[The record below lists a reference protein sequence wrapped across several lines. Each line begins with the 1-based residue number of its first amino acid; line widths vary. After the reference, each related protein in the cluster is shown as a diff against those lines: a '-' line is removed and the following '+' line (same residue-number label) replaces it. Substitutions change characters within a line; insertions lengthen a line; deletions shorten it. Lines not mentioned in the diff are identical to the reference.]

1 MVKNIYLDM
10 IKCVDG
16 FYEMAGNKIN
26 DGFIVLPDS
35 AFVNSKKTFE
45 FLVADYNGETDK
57 IEEMV
62 NDLINRDYYK
72 NTKFNYK
79 Y

>member
-1 MVKNIYLDM
+1 MIIINDALKTNPKIVIDGKEYLPRYD
-10 IKCVDG
+10 KCVDG

-45 FLVADYNGETDK
+45 
-57 IEEMV
+57 
-62 NDLINRDYYK
+62 
-72 NTKFNYK
+72 
-79 Y
+79 